1 MSRDARYSRR
11 AVTVPMR
18 AVRWPATSR
27 AVRRRRAR
35 AWTLGFLLV
44 ATLGA
49 TLGGIA
55 WLWPQIRS
63 AP

>member
-1 MSRDARYSRR
+1 MSRDTRAPRQ

-35 AWTLGFLLV
+35 AWTMGLLLV